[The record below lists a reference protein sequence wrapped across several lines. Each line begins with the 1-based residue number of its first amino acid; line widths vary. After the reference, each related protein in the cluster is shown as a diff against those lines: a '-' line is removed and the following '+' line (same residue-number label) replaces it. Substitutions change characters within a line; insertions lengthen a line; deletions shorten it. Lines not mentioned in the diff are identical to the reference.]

1 MISFHWPWLLLCLPL
16 PYLVW
21 RFAPAIER
29 TQSKVYAPSLMILA
43 DDQHQQKTINTQPI
57 TLWLAVLTWCC
68 LVIAAAR
75 PTYVGELQTLKATD
89 RNMMLAVDLSV
100 SMKEEDMQIRGRAVN
115 RLQAVKAVVS
125 EFVQRRQGDRLG
137 LILFASRAYV
147 QTPLTFDLT
156 TLNTLLDEAAIGL
169 AGRNTAI
176 GDAIGLGVKRLMDLP
191 ESNRVLILLTD
202 GKNTAGEIEPLQAAQ
217 LAKQAGVKIYAIGV
231 GADEMIVQGFFGPRR
246 VNPSQDLD
254 EATLTQIAT
263 QTGGRYYRARNV
275 EELDGIYQELDR
287 LEAIESDAQK
297 IRPEKALYW
306 YAIIAAFLCA
316 ACAFAASYLSRLPN
330 HWQQRITQFL
340 TFFAKRT
347 RARTNKASTLGERA
361 AQPQNRRAS
370 K

>member
-16 PYLVW
+16 PYLIW

-29 TQSKVYAPSLMILA
+29 TKSKVYAPSLMMLA
-43 DDQHQQKTINTQPI
+43 DDQHQQASINPQPWL
-57 TLWLAVLTWCC
+57 LWLAVLTWCC

-75 PTYVGELQTLKATD
+75 PTYVGELQSLKATD
-89 RNMMLAVDLSV
+89 RNMMLAVDLSL

-137 LILFASRAYV
+137 LILFGSQAYI
-147 QTPLTFDLT
+147 QTPLTFDLA
-156 TLNTLLDEAAIGL
+156 TLNTLLDEAALGL

-217 LAKQAGVKIYAIGV
+217 LAKQAGVKIYTIGI
-231 GADEMIVQGFFGPRR
+231 GADEMVVQGFFGPRR

-306 YAIIAAFLCA
+306 YALVAAFFCTLTA
-316 ACAFAASYLSRLPN
+316 LMTAQVSRLPSQ
-330 HWQQRITQFL
+330 WQQRIAGI
-340 TFFAKRT
+340 FA
-347 RARTNKASTLGERA
+347 SLSG
-361 AQPQNRRAS
+361 PNRSRRSA
-370 K
+370 KK